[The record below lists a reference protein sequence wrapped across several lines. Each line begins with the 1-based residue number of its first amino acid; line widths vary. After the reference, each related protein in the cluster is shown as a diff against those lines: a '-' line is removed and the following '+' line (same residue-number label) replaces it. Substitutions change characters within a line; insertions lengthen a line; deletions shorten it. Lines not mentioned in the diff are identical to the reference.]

1 MKTDQPID
9 AVRLMR
15 ELRDRLDRDVAELS
29 PEQRRDY
36 IRTSAEQVRRD
47 LALPDYADAASAPR
61 RQAL

>member
-15 ELRDRLDRDVAELS
+15 DLRDQLDREVAELS

-36 IRTSAEQVRRD
+36 IRTSAERVCRE
-47 LALPDYADAASAPR
+47 LGLPDYADAAGPPR